1 MHDVME
7 RGVADDLGGLL
18 ARSASGDVE
27 AFARFYDAT
36 SAQAYT
42 LALARCRARGL
53 KAAAVRRD
61 AAAEVERR
69 FLLAWRL
76 NAARTSG
83 LLRTVRT
90 APRISSCSSAPRG
103 MKPRMTSSLG
113 LTRAWIT
120 IAPPPDA
127 LIESSARR

>member
-1 MHDVME
+1 VEVHVHDVME

-42 LALARCRARGL
+42 LAVARCRARGL

-76 NAARTSG
+76 AAQQP
-83 LLRTVRT
+83 
-90 APRISSCSSAPRG
+90 ASSCSPLAWL
-103 MKPRMTSSLG
+103 LG
-113 LTRAWIT
+113 LDA
-120 IAPPPDA
+120 APA
-127 LIESSARR
+127 TMAGTGRG